1 MKTIQIS
8 DLTLRLNAAR
18 ENDVS
23 GFREK
28 VESIKE
34 LDRLCVDVIETT
46 CRAAQKSDALL
57 LRTTAPLLKHS
68 ILSVACDELTEESID
83 AAWNAVKTA
92 ARPRLLLSVPTS
104 SVQMEYL
111 CSCKPKVLLQK
122 IPTLVAHA
130 VSLCSDV
137 EFAAVDATRSEPE
150 FLRQAVQAAIDAGA
164 TTVTVCD
171 TAGILLP
178 EEFSAFLIELYKA
191 IPALQ
196 NVCLGAECS
205 NTMHMGAA
213 CMIAA
218 ANAGASLLKTAVV
231 SSELPSA
238 AAFSDILKLRGDSL
252 GLHCA
257 LNLPVLE
264 QVCARVRDMLTAK
277 QSARS
282 PFTAGVQ
289 ALDEAILLHAGD
301 DRATVAACVAKLGYE
316 LSEEDLAR
324 VYESFRRISEK
335 KDIGSRELDAIVASS
350 AMQVA
355 PTYRLKTYVT
365 NSSNVMS
372 ATAQIEL
379 EKNGT
384 VLQGISLGDGPI
396 DAAFLAI
403 ESIVGHH
410 FDLDDFQ
417 IQAVTEGREA
427 MGEALVKLRSNGKL
441 YAGRGISTDIIG
453 ASIRAY
459 ISALNK
465 ICYEEAQE

>member
-1 MKTIQIS
+1 MKTIRIS
-8 DLTLRLNAAR
+8 DQTLRLN
-18 ENDVS
+18 ETQKSPVS
-23 GFREK
+23 SFREK
-28 VESIKE
+28 VEIIKE
-34 LDRLCVDVIETT
+34 MDRLCVDVIETT
-46 CRAAQKSDALL
+46 CRKDQKADALL
-57 LRTTAPLLKHS
+57 LHTAAPLLRHS
-68 ILSVACDELTEESID
+68 ALSCACELSTEGID
-83 AAWNAVKTA
+83 AAWDAIKA
-92 ARPRLLLSVPTS
+92 AAKPRLLLSVPTS

-111 CSCKPKVLLQK
+111 CGCKPKLLLEK
-122 IPTLVAHA
+122 IPVLVAHA
-130 VSLCSDV
+130 AALCPEV

-150 FLRQAVQAAIDAGA
+150 FLRQAIQAAIDAGA

-171 TAGILLP
+171 TAGVLLP
-178 EEFSAFLIELYKA
+178 EEFSDFLRKLQEA
-191 IPALQ
+191 VPALQ
-196 NVCLGAECS
+196 KVCLGVECS
-205 NTMHMGAA
+205 DKMHMGAA
-213 CMIAA
+213 CMVAA
-218 ANAGASLLKTAVV
+218 VQAGAVLLKTAIGSGELLPV
-231 SSELPSA
+231 S
-238 AAFSDILKLRGDSL
+238 AFSDILKLRGDSL
-252 GLHCA
+252 ELTCA
-257 LNLPVLE
+257 LNFPVLE
-264 QVCARVRDMLTAK
+264 QACGRIRDMLSAK

-301 DRATVAACVAKLGYE
+301 DRATVAACVSKLGYE

-355 PTYRLKTYVT
+355 PTYRLKTFVA

-379 EKNGT
+379 EKNGKL
-384 VLQGISLGDGPI
+384 LQGISLGDGPI

-403 ESIVGHH
+403 EGIVGHH

-453 ASIRAY
+453 ASIHAY

>member
-8 DLTLRLNAAR
+8 DLTLRLN
-18 ENDVS
+18 ETQKSPVS
-23 GFREK
+23 SFREK
-28 VESIKE
+28 VEILKE
-34 LDRLCVDVIETT
+34 MDRLCVDVIETT
-46 CRAAQKSDALL
+46 CRKEQKADALL
-57 LRTTAPLLKHS
+57 LHTAAPLLRHS
-68 ILSVACDELTEESID
+68 ALSCACELSTEGID
-83 AAWNAVKTA
+83 AAWDAIKA
-92 ARPRLLLSVPTS
+92 AAKPRLLLSVPAS

-111 CSCKPKVLLQK
+111 CGCKPKVLLEK
-122 IPTLVAHA
+122 IPALVAYA
-130 VSLCSDV
+130 AALCPEV

-150 FLRQAVQAAIDAGA
+150 FLRQAIQAAIDAGA
-164 TTVTVCD
+164 TTVTLCD
-171 TAGILLP
+171 TAGVLLP
-178 EEFSAFLIELYKA
+178 EEFSDFLRKLQETV
-191 IPALQ
+191 PALQ
-196 NVCLGAECS
+196 KVCLGAECS
-205 NTMHMGAA
+205 DKMHMGAA
-213 CMIAA
+213 CMVAA
-218 ANAGASLLKTAVV
+218 VQAGATLLKTAIGSGELLPV
-231 SSELPSA
+231 S
-238 AAFSDILKLRGDSL
+238 AFSDILKLRGDSL
-252 GLHCA
+252 ELSCA
-257 LNLPVLE
+257 LNQPVLE
-264 QVCARVRDMLTAK
+264 QACGRIRDMLSAK

-301 DRATVAACVAKLGYE
+301 ERATVAACVSKLGYE

-324 VYESFRRISEK
+324 VYESFRRLSEK

-355 PTYRLKTYVT
+355 PTYRLKTFVA

-379 EKNGT
+379 EKNGKL
-384 VLQGISLGDGPI
+384 LQGISLGDGPI

-403 ESIVGHH
+403 EGIVGHH

-453 ASIRAY
+453 ASIHAY

>member
-8 DLTLRLNAAR
+8 DLTLRLN
-18 ENDVS
+18 ETQKSPVS
-23 GFREK
+23 SFREK
-28 VESIKE
+28 VEILKE
-34 LDRLCVDVIETT
+34 MDRLCVDVIETT
-46 CRAAQKSDALL
+46 CRKEQKADALL
-57 LRTTAPLLKHS
+57 LHTAAPLLRHS
-68 ILSVACDELTEESID
+68 ALSCACELSTEGID
-83 AAWNAVKTA
+83 AAWDAIKA
-92 ARPRLLLSVPTS
+92 AAKPRLLLSVPTS

-111 CSCKPKVLLQK
+111 CGCKPKVLLEK
-122 IPTLVAHA
+122 IPALVAHA
-130 VSLCSDV
+130 AALCPEV

-150 FLRQAVQAAIDAGA
+150 FLRQAIQTAIDAGA

-171 TAGILLP
+171 TAGVLLP
-178 EEFSAFLIELYKA
+178 DEFGNFLKKLQEA
-191 IPALQ
+191 VPALQ
-196 NVCLGAECS
+196 KVCLGAACS
-205 NTMHMGAA
+205 DKMHMGAA
-213 CMIAA
+213 CMVAA
-218 ANAGASLLKTAVV
+218 VKAGATLLKTAIG
-231 SSELPSA
+231 SSELLPVS
-238 AAFSDILKLRGDSL
+238 AFSDILKLRGDSL
-252 GLHCA
+252 ELNCA
-257 LNLPVLE
+257 LNQPVLE
-264 QVCARVRDMLTAK
+264 QACGRIRDMLSAK

-301 DRATVAACVAKLGYE
+301 DRATVAACVSKLGYE

-324 VYESFRRISEK
+324 VYESFRRLSEK

-355 PTYRLKTYVT
+355 PTYRLKTFVA

-379 EKNGT
+379 EKNGKL
-384 VLQGISLGDGPI
+384 LQGISLGDGPI

-403 ESIVGHH
+403 EGIVGHH

-453 ASIRAY
+453 ASIHAY

>member
-8 DLTLRLNAAR
+8 DLTLRLN
-18 ENDVS
+18 ETQKSPVS
-23 GFREK
+23 SFREK
-28 VESIKE
+28 VEIIKE
-34 LDRLCVDVIETT
+34 MDRLCVDVIETT
-46 CRAAQKSDALL
+46 CRKEQKADALL
-57 LRTTAPLLKHS
+57 LHTAAPLLRHS
-68 ILSVACDELTEESID
+68 ALSCACELSTEGID
-83 AAWNAVKTA
+83 AAWDAIKA
-92 ARPRLLLSVPTS
+92 AAKPRLLLSVPTS

-111 CSCKPKVLLQK
+111 CGCKPKVLLEK
-122 IPTLVAHA
+122 IPALIAHA
-130 VSLCSDV
+130 AALCPEV

-150 FLRQAVQAAIDAGA
+150 FLRQAIQAAIDAGA
-164 TTVTVCD
+164 TTVTLCD
-171 TAGILLP
+171 TAGVLLP
-178 EEFSAFLIELYKA
+178 EEFSDFLRKLQEA
-191 IPALQ
+191 VPALQ
-196 NVCLGAECS
+196 KVCLGAECS
-205 NTMHMGAA
+205 DKMHMGAA
-213 CMIAA
+213 CMVAA
-218 ANAGASLLKTAVV
+218 VQAGATLLKTAIGSGELLPV
-231 SSELPSA
+231 S
-238 AAFSDILKLRGDSL
+238 AFSDILKLRGDSL
-252 GLHCA
+252 ELSCA
-257 LNLPVLE
+257 LNQPVLE
-264 QVCARVRDMLTAK
+264 QACGRIRDMLSAK

-301 DRATVAACVAKLGYE
+301 DRATVAACVSKLGYE

-324 VYESFRRISEK
+324 VYESFCRISEK

-355 PTYRLKTYVT
+355 PTYRLKTFVA

-379 EKNGT
+379 EKNGKL
-384 VLQGISLGDGPI
+384 LQGISLGDGPI

-403 ESIVGHH
+403 EGIVGHH

-453 ASIRAY
+453 ASIHAY

>member
-8 DLTLRLNAAR
+8 DLTLRLN
-18 ENDVS
+18 ETQKSPVS
-23 GFREK
+23 SFREK
-28 VESIKE
+28 VEILKE
-34 LDRLCVDVIETT
+34 MDRLCVDVIETT
-46 CRAAQKSDALL
+46 CRKEQKADALL
-57 LRTTAPLLKHS
+57 LHTAAPLLRHS
-68 ILSVACDELTEESID
+68 ALSCACELSTEGID
-83 AAWNAVKTA
+83 AAWDAIKA
-92 ARPRLLLSVPTS
+92 AAKPRLLLSVPTS

-111 CSCKPKVLLQK
+111 CGCKPKVLLEK
-122 IPTLVAHA
+122 IPALVAHA
-130 VSLCSDV
+130 AALCPEV

-150 FLRQAVQAAIDAGA
+150 FLRQAIEAAIDAGA
-164 TTVTVCD
+164 TAVTVCD
-171 TAGILLP
+171 TAGVLLP
-178 EEFSAFLIELYKA
+178 DEFGDFLKNLQEA
-191 IPALQ
+191 VPALQ
-196 NVCLGAECS
+196 KVCLGAECS
-205 NTMHMGAA
+205 DKMHMGAA
-213 CMIAA
+213 CMVAA
-218 ANAGASLLKTAVV
+218 VQAGATLLKTAIGSGELLPV
-231 SSELPSA
+231 S
-238 AAFSDILKLRGDSL
+238 AFSDILKLRGDSL
-252 GLHCA
+252 ELSCA
-257 LNLPVLE
+257 LNFPVLE
-264 QVCARVRDMLTAK
+264 QACGRIRDMLSAK
-277 QSARS
+277 QSTRS

-301 DRATVAACVAKLGYE
+301 DRATVAACVSKLGYE

-355 PTYRLKTYVT
+355 PTYRLKTFVA

-379 EKNGT
+379 EKNGKL
-384 VLQGISLGDGPI
+384 LQGISLGDGPI

-403 ESIVGHH
+403 EGIVGHH

-453 ASIRAY
+453 ASIHAY

>member
-8 DLTLRLNAAR
+8 DLTLRLNEAQKSP
-18 ENDVS
+18 VS
-23 GFREK
+23 SFREK
-28 VESIKE
+28 VEIIKE
-34 LDRLCVDVIETT
+34 MDRLCVDVIETT
-46 CRAAQKSDALL
+46 CRKEQKADALL
-57 LRTTAPLLKHS
+57 LHTAAPLLRHS
-68 ILSVACDELTEESID
+68 ALSCACELTIEGID
-83 AAWNAVKTA
+83 TAWDAIKAAAK
-92 ARPRLLLSVPTS
+92 PRLLLSVPTS

-111 CSCKPKVLLQK
+111 CGCKPKVLLEK
-122 IPTLVAHA
+122 IPPLVAHA
-130 VSLCSDV
+130 AALCPEV

-150 FLRQAVQAAIDAGA
+150 FLRQAIQTAIDAGA
-164 TTVTVCD
+164 TTVTICD
-171 TAGILLP
+171 TAGVLLP
-178 EEFSAFLIELYKA
+178 EEFGDFLHELYEA
-191 IPALQ
+191 VPALQ
-196 NVCLGAECS
+196 KVCLGAECS
-205 NTMHMGAA
+205 DKMHMGAA
-213 CMIAA
+213 CMVAA
-218 ANAGASLLKTAVV
+218 VQAGVTLLKTAIGSAELLPV
-231 SSELPSA
+231 S
-238 AAFSDILKLRGDSL
+238 AFTDILKLRGDSL
-252 GLHCA
+252 ALSCA

-264 QVCARVRDMLTAK
+264 QACGRIRDMLSAK

-289 ALDEAILLHAGD
+289 TLGEAILLHAGD
-301 DRATVAACVAKLGYE
+301 DRATVAACVSKLGYE

-324 VYESFRRISEK
+324 VYESFRRLSEK

-355 PTYRLKTYVT
+355 PTYRLKTFVA

-379 EKNGT
+379 EKNGKL
-384 VLQGISLGDGPI
+384 LQGISLGDGPI

-403 ESIVGHH
+403 EGIVGHH

-453 ASIRAY
+453 ASIHAY

>member
-8 DLTLRLNAAR
+8 DLTLRLN
-18 ENDVS
+18 ETQKSPVS
-23 GFREK
+23 SFREK
-28 VESIKE
+28 VEILKE
-34 LDRLCVDVIETT
+34 MDRLCVDVIETT
-46 CRAAQKSDALL
+46 CRKEQKADALL
-57 LRTTAPLLKHS
+57 LHTAAPLLRHS
-68 ILSVACDELTEESID
+68 ALSCACELSTEGID
-83 AAWNAVKTA
+83 AAWDAIKA
-92 ARPRLLLSVPTS
+92 AAKPRLLLSVPTS

-111 CSCKPKVLLQK
+111 CGCKPKVLLEK
-122 IPTLVAHA
+122 IPALVAHA
-130 VSLCSDV
+130 AALSPEV

-150 FLRQAVQAAIDAGA
+150 FLRQAIEAAIDAGA
-164 TTVTVCD
+164 TAVTVCD
-171 TAGILLP
+171 TAGVLLP
-178 EEFSAFLIELYKA
+178 DEFGDFLKNLQEA
-191 IPALQ
+191 VPALQ
-196 NVCLGAECS
+196 KVCLGAECS
-205 NTMHMGAA
+205 DKMHMGAA
-213 CMIAA
+213 CMVAA
-218 ANAGASLLKTAVV
+218 VQAGATLLKTAIE
-231 SSELPSA
+231 SSELLPVS
-238 AAFSDILKLRGDSL
+238 AFSDILKLRGDSL
-252 GLHCA
+252 ELNCA
-257 LNLPVLE
+257 LNQPVLE
-264 QVCARVRDMLTAK
+264 QACGRIRDMLSAK

-324 VYESFRRISEK
+324 VYESFRRLSEK

-355 PTYRLKTYVT
+355 PTYRLKTFVA

-379 EKNGT
+379 EKNGKL
-384 VLQGISLGDGPI
+384 LQGISLGDGPI

-403 ESIVGHH
+403 EGIVGHH

-453 ASIRAY
+453 ASIHAY

>member
-8 DLTLRLNAAR
+8 DLTLRLN
-18 ENDVS
+18 ETQKSPVS
-23 GFREK
+23 SFREK
-28 VESIKE
+28 VEIMKE
-34 LDRLCVDVIETT
+34 MDRLCVDVIETT
-46 CRAAQKSDALL
+46 CRREQKADALL
-57 LRTTAPLLKHS
+57 LHTAAPLLRHS
-68 ILSVACDELTEESID
+68 ALSCACELSTEGID
-83 AAWNAVKTA
+83 AAWDAIKA
-92 ARPRLLLSVPTS
+92 AAKPRLLLSVPTS

-111 CSCKPKVLLQK
+111 CGCKPKVLLEK
-122 IPTLVAHA
+122 IPALVAHA
-130 VSLCSDV
+130 AALCPEV

-150 FLRQAVQAAIDAGA
+150 FLRQAIQAAIDAGA

-171 TAGILLP
+171 TAGVLLP
-178 EEFSAFLIELYKA
+178 DEFGNFLKKLQEA
-191 IPALQ
+191 VPALQ
-196 NVCLGAECS
+196 KVCLGAECS
-205 NTMHMGAA
+205 DKMHMGAA
-213 CMIAA
+213 CMVAA
-218 ANAGASLLKTAVV
+218 VQAGVTLLKTAIGSAELLPV
-231 SSELPSA
+231 S
-238 AAFSDILKLRGDSL
+238 AFTDILKLRGDSL
-252 GLHCA
+252 ALSCA

-264 QVCARVRDMLTAK
+264 QACGRIRDMLSAK

-289 ALDEAILLHAGD
+289 TLDEAILLHAGD
-301 DRATVAACVAKLGYE
+301 DRATVAACVSKLGYE

-324 VYESFRRISEK
+324 VYESFRRLSEK

-355 PTYRLKTYVT
+355 PTYRLKTFVA

-379 EKNGT
+379 EKNGKL
-384 VLQGISLGDGPI
+384 LQGISLGDGPI

-403 ESIVGHH
+403 EGIVGHH

-453 ASIRAY
+453 ASIHAY

>member
-8 DLTLRLNAAR
+8 DLTLRLN
-18 ENDVS
+18 ETQKSPVS
-23 GFREK
+23 SFREK
-28 VESIKE
+28 VEILKE
-34 LDRLCVDVIETT
+34 MDRLCVDVIETT
-46 CRAAQKSDALL
+46 CRKEQKADALL
-57 LRTTAPLLKHS
+57 LHTAAPLLRHS
-68 ILSVACDELTEESID
+68 ALSCACELSTEAID
-83 AAWNAVKTA
+83 AAWDAIKA
-92 ARPRLLLSVPTS
+92 AAKPRLLLSVPTS

-111 CSCKPKVLLQK
+111 CGCKPKVLLEK
-122 IPTLVAHA
+122 IPALVAHA
-130 VSLCSDV
+130 AALCPEV

-150 FLRQAVQAAIDAGA
+150 FLRQAIQTAIDAGA

-171 TAGILLP
+171 TAGVLLP
-178 EEFSAFLIELYKA
+178 DEFGDFLRK
-191 IPALQ
+191 LQ
-196 NVCLGAECS
+196 ESVPPLQKVCLGAACS
-205 NTMHMGAA
+205 DKMHMGAA
-213 CMIAA
+213 CMVAA
-218 ANAGASLLKTAVV
+218 VQAGATLLKTAIG
-231 SSELPSA
+231 SSELLPVS
-238 AAFSDILKLRGDSL
+238 AFSDILKLRGDSL
-252 GLHCA
+252 ELICA
-257 LNLPVLE
+257 LNFPVLE
-264 QVCARVRDMLTAK
+264 QACGRIRDMLSAK

-355 PTYRLKTYVT
+355 PTYRLKTFVS

-379 EKNGT
+379 EKNGKL
-384 VLQGISLGDGPI
+384 LQGISLGDGPI

-403 ESIVGHH
+403 EGIVGHH

-453 ASIRAY
+453 ASIHAY

>member
-8 DLTLRLNAAR
+8 DLTLRLN
-18 ENDVS
+18 ETQKSPVS
-23 GFREK
+23 SFREK
-28 VESIKE
+28 VEIMKE
-34 LDRLCVDVIETT
+34 MDRLCVDVIETT
-46 CRAAQKSDALL
+46 CRKEQKADALL
-57 LRTTAPLLKHS
+57 LHTAAPLLRHS
-68 ILSVACDELTEESID
+68 ALSCACELSTEGID
-83 AAWNAVKTA
+83 AAWDAIKA
-92 ARPRLLLSVPTS
+92 AAKPRLLLSVPTS

-111 CSCKPKVLLQK
+111 CGCKPKVLLEK
-122 IPTLVAHA
+122 IPALVAHA
-130 VSLCSDV
+130 AALCPEV

-150 FLRQAVQAAIDAGA
+150 FLRQAIQAAIDAGA

-171 TAGILLP
+171 TAGVLLP
-178 EEFSAFLIELYKA
+178 EEFSDFLCKLQEA
-191 IPALQ
+191 VPALQ
-196 NVCLGAECS
+196 KVCLGAECS
-205 NTMHMGAA
+205 DKMHMGAA
-213 CMIAA
+213 CMVAA
-218 ANAGASLLKTAVV
+218 VQTGATLLKTAIGSAELLPV
-231 SSELPSA
+231 S
-238 AAFSDILKLRGDSL
+238 AFSDILKLRGDSL
-252 GLHCA
+252 ELNCA
-257 LNLPVLE
+257 LNQPVLE
-264 QVCARVRDMLTAK
+264 QACGRIRDMLSAK

-301 DRATVAACVAKLGYE
+301 DRATVAACVSKLGYE

-355 PTYRLKTYVT
+355 PTYRLKTFVA

-379 EKNGT
+379 EKNGKL
-384 VLQGISLGDGPI
+384 LQGISLGDGPI

-403 ESIVGHH
+403 EGIVGHH

-453 ASIRAY
+453 ASIHAY

>member
-8 DLTLRLNAAR
+8 DLTLRLNEAQKSP
-18 ENDVS
+18 VS
-23 GFREK
+23 SFREK
-28 VESIKE
+28 VEIIKE
-34 LDRLCVDVIETT
+34 MDRLCVDVIETT
-46 CRAAQKSDALL
+46 CRKEQKADALL
-57 LRTTAPLLKHS
+57 LHTAAPLLRHS
-68 ILSVACDELTEESID
+68 ALSCACELSTEGID
-83 AAWNAVKTA
+83 AAWDAVKA
-92 ARPRLLLSVPTS
+92 AAKPRLLLSVPTS

-111 CSCKPKVLLQK
+111 FGCKPKVLLEN
-122 IPTLVAHA
+122 IPALVAHA
-130 VSLCSDV
+130 AALCPEV

-150 FLRQAVQAAIDAGA
+150 FLRQAIQAAIDAGA
-164 TTVTVCD
+164 TTVTICD
-171 TAGILLP
+171 TAGVLLP
-178 EEFSAFLIELYKA
+178 EEFGNFLHKLYEA
-191 IPALQ
+191 VPALQ
-196 NVCLGAECS
+196 KVCLGAECS
-205 NTMHMGAA
+205 DKMHMGAA
-213 CMIAA
+213 CMVAA
-218 ANAGASLLKTAVV
+218 VQAGVTLLKTAIGSAELLPV
-231 SSELPSA
+231 S
-238 AAFSDILKLRGDSL
+238 AFTDILKLRGDSL
-252 GLHCA
+252 ALSCA

-264 QVCARVRDMLTAK
+264 QACGRIRDMLSAK

-289 ALDEAILLHAGD
+289 TLDEAILLHAGD
-301 DRATVAACVAKLGYE
+301 DRATVAACVSKLGYE

-324 VYESFRRISEK
+324 VYESFRRLSEK

-355 PTYRLKTYVT
+355 PTYRLKTFVA

-379 EKNGT
+379 EKNGKL
-384 VLQGISLGDGPI
+384 LQGISLGDGPI

-403 ESIVGHH
+403 EGIVGHH

-453 ASIRAY
+453 ASIHAY

>member
-8 DLTLRLNAAR
+8 DLTLRLN
-18 ENDVS
+18 ETQKSPVS
-23 GFREK
+23 SFREK
-28 VESIKE
+28 VEILKE
-34 LDRLCVDVIETT
+34 MDRLCVDVIETT
-46 CRAAQKSDALL
+46 CRKEQKADALL
-57 LRTTAPLLKHS
+57 LHTAAPLLRHS
-68 ILSVACDELTEESID
+68 ALSCACELSTEGID
-83 AAWNAVKTA
+83 AAWDAIKA
-92 ARPRLLLSVPTS
+92 AAKPRLLLSVPTS

-111 CSCKPKVLLQK
+111 CGCKPKVLLEK
-122 IPTLVAHA
+122 IPALVAHA
-130 VSLCSDV
+130 AALCPEV

-150 FLRQAVQAAIDAGA
+150 FLRQAIEAAIDAGA
-164 TTVTVCD
+164 TAVTVCD
-171 TAGILLP
+171 TAGVLLP
-178 EEFSAFLIELYKA
+178 DEFGDFLKNLQEA
-191 IPALQ
+191 VPALQ
-196 NVCLGAECS
+196 KVCLGAECS
-205 NTMHMGAA
+205 DKMHMGAA
-213 CMIAA
+213 CMVAA
-218 ANAGASLLKTAVV
+218 VQAGATLLKTAIE
-231 SSELPSA
+231 SSELLPVS
-238 AAFSDILKLRGDSL
+238 AFSDILKLRGDSL
-252 GLHCA
+252 ELNCA
-257 LNLPVLE
+257 LNQPVLE
-264 QVCARVRDMLTAK
+264 QACGRIRDMLSAK

-324 VYESFRRISEK
+324 VYESFRRLSEK

-355 PTYRLKTYVT
+355 PTYRLKTFVA

-379 EKNGT
+379 EKNGKL
-384 VLQGISLGDGPI
+384 LQGISLGDGPI

-403 ESIVGHH
+403 EGIVGHH

-453 ASIRAY
+453 ASIHAY

>member
-8 DLTLRLNAAR
+8 DLTLRLN
-18 ENDVS
+18 ETQKSPVS
-23 GFREK
+23 SFREK
-28 VESIKE
+28 VEIMKE
-34 LDRLCVDVIETT
+34 MDRLCVDVIETT
-46 CRAAQKSDALL
+46 CRKEQKADALL
-57 LRTTAPLLKHS
+57 LHTAAPLLRHS
-68 ILSVACDELTEESID
+68 ALSCACELSTEGID
-83 AAWNAVKTA
+83 AAWDAIKA
-92 ARPRLLLSVPTS
+92 AAKPRLLLSVPTS

-111 CSCKPKVLLQK
+111 CCCKPKVLLEK
-122 IPTLVAHA
+122 IPALVAHA
-130 VSLCSDV
+130 AALCPEV

-150 FLRQAVQAAIDAGA
+150 FLRQAIQAAIDAGA

-171 TAGILLP
+171 TAGVLLP
-178 EEFSAFLIELYKA
+178 EEFSDFLCKLQEA
-191 IPALQ
+191 VPALQ
-196 NVCLGAECS
+196 KVCLGAECS
-205 NTMHMGAA
+205 DKMHMGAA
-213 CMIAA
+213 CMVAA
-218 ANAGASLLKTAVV
+218 VQAGATLLKTAIGSGELLPV
-231 SSELPSA
+231 S
-238 AAFSDILKLRGDSL
+238 AFSDILKLRGDSL
-252 GLHCA
+252 ELNCA
-257 LNLPVLE
+257 LNQPVLE
-264 QVCARVRDMLTAK
+264 QACGRIRDMLSAK

-324 VYESFRRISEK
+324 VYESFRRLSEK

-355 PTYRLKTYVT
+355 PTYRLKTFVA

-379 EKNGT
+379 EKNGKL
-384 VLQGISLGDGPI
+384 LQGISLGDGPI

-403 ESIVGHH
+403 EGIVGHH

-453 ASIRAY
+453 ASIHAY

>member
-1 MKTIQIS
+1 MTTIRIS
-8 DLTLRLNAAR
+8 DQTLRSN
-18 ENDVS
+18 ETQKSPVS
-23 GFREK
+23 SFREK
-28 VESIKE
+28 VEIIKE
-34 LDRLCVDVIETT
+34 MDRLCVDVIETT
-46 CRAAQKSDALL
+46 CRTEQKADALL
-57 LRTTAPLLKHS
+57 LHTAAPLLRHS
-68 ILSVACDELTEESID
+68 TLSCACELTLEGID
-83 AAWNAVKTA
+83 AAWEAIKA
-92 ARPRLLLSVPTS
+92 AAKPRLLLSVPTS

-111 CSCKPKVLLQK
+111 CGCKPKVLLEK
-122 IPTLVAHA
+122 IPALVAHA
-130 VSLCSDV
+130 AALCSEV

-171 TAGILLP
+171 TAGVLLP
-178 EEFSAFLIELYKA
+178 EEFGDFLRKLQEA
-191 IPALQ
+191 VPALQ
-196 NVCLGAECS
+196 KVCLGAECS
-205 NTMHMGAA
+205 DKMHMGAA

-218 ANAGASLLKTAVV
+218 VQAGVTLVKTAIGSAELLPV
-231 SSELPSA
+231 S
-238 AAFSDILKLRGDSL
+238 AFSDILKLRGDSL
-252 GLHCA
+252 ALHCA

-264 QVCARVRDMLTAK
+264 QVCGRIRDMLSAK
-277 QSARS
+277 QSVRS

-301 DRATVAACVAKLGYE
+301 DRATVAACVSKLGYE

-355 PTYRLKTYVT
+355 PTYRLKTFVT

-379 EKNGT
+379 EKNGKL
-384 VLQGISLGDGPI
+384 LQGISLGDGPI

-403 ESIVGHH
+403 EGIVGHH

-453 ASIRAY
+453 ASIHAY

>member
-8 DLTLRLNAAR
+8 DLTLRLN
-18 ENDVS
+18 ETQKSPVS
-23 GFREK
+23 SFREK
-28 VESIKE
+28 VEIMKE
-34 LDRLCVDVIETT
+34 MDRLCVDVIETT
-46 CRAAQKSDALL
+46 CRAEQKADALL
-57 LRTTAPLLKHS
+57 LHTAAPLLRHS
-68 ILSVACDELTEESID
+68 ALSCACELSTEGID
-83 AAWNAVKTA
+83 TAWDAIKAAAK
-92 ARPRLLLSVPTS
+92 PHLLLSVPTS

-111 CSCKPKVLLQK
+111 CGCKPKVLLEK
-122 IPTLVAHA
+122 IPALIAHA
-130 VSLCSDV
+130 AALCPEV

-150 FLRQAVQAAIDAGA
+150 FLRQAIQAAIDAGA

-171 TAGILLP
+171 TAGVLLP
-178 EEFSAFLIELYKA
+178 EEFSDFLRKLYEA
-191 IPALQ
+191 VPALQ
-196 NVCLGAECS
+196 KVCLGAECS
-205 NTMHMGAA
+205 DKMHMGAA
-213 CMIAA
+213 CMVAA
-218 ANAGASLLKTAVV
+218 VQAGATLLKTAIGTAELLPV
-231 SSELPSA
+231 S
-238 AAFSDILKLRGDSL
+238 AFTDILKLRGDSL
-252 GLHCA
+252 ALSCA

-264 QVCARVRDMLTAK
+264 QACGRIRDMLSAK

-289 ALDEAILLHAGD
+289 TLDEAILLHAGD
-301 DRATVAACVAKLGYE
+301 DRATVAACVSKLGYE

-324 VYESFRRISEK
+324 VYESFRRLSEK

-355 PTYRLKTYVT
+355 PTYRLKTFVA

-379 EKNGT
+379 EKNGKL
-384 VLQGISLGDGPI
+384 LQGISLGDGPI

-403 ESIVGHH
+403 EGIVGHH

-453 ASIRAY
+453 ASIHAY

>member
-8 DLTLRLNAAR
+8 DLTLRLN
-18 ENDVS
+18 ETQKSPVS
-23 GFREK
+23 SFREK
-28 VESIKE
+28 VEILKE
-34 LDRLCVDVIETT
+34 MDRLCVDVIETT
-46 CRAAQKSDALL
+46 CRKEQKADALL
-57 LRTTAPLLKHS
+57 LHTAAPLLRHS
-68 ILSVACDELTEESID
+68 ALSCACELSTEAID
-83 AAWNAVKTA
+83 AAWDAIKA
-92 ARPRLLLSVPTS
+92 AAEPRLLLSVPTS

-111 CSCKPKVLLQK
+111 CGCKPKVLLEK
-122 IPTLVAHA
+122 IPALVAHA
-130 VSLCSDV
+130 AALCPEV

-150 FLRQAVQAAIDAGA
+150 FLRQASRAAIDAGA
-164 TTVTVCD
+164 TTVTICD
-171 TAGILLP
+171 TAGVLLP
-178 EEFSAFLIELYKA
+178 DEFGDFLKNLQEA
-191 IPALQ
+191 VPALQ
-196 NVCLGAECS
+196 KVCLGAACS
-205 NTMHMGAA
+205 DKMHMGAA
-213 CMIAA
+213 CMVAA
-218 ANAGASLLKTAVV
+218 VQAGAALLKTAIGSGELLPV
-231 SSELPSA
+231 S
-238 AAFSDILKLRGDSL
+238 AFSDILKLRGDSL
-252 GLHCA
+252 ELNCA

-264 QVCARVRDMLTAK
+264 QACGRIRDMLSAK

-289 ALDEAILLHAGD
+289 TLDEAILLHAGD
-301 DRATVAACVAKLGYE
+301 DRATVAACVSKLGYE

-355 PTYRLKTYVT
+355 PTYRLKTFVS

-379 EKNGT
+379 EKNGKL
-384 VLQGISLGDGPI
+384 LQGISLGDGPI

-403 ESIVGHH
+403 EGIVGHH

-453 ASIRAY
+453 ASIHAY

>member
-8 DLTLRLNAAR
+8 DLTLRLN
-18 ENDVS
+18 ETQKSPVS
-23 GFREK
+23 SFREK
-28 VESIKE
+28 VEILKE
-34 LDRLCVDVIETT
+34 MDRLCVDVIETT
-46 CRAAQKSDALL
+46 CRKEQKADALL
-57 LRTTAPLLKHS
+57 LHTAAPLLRHS
-68 ILSVACDELTEESID
+68 ALSCACELSTEGID
-83 AAWNAVKTA
+83 AAWDAIKA
-92 ARPRLLLSVPTS
+92 AAKPRLLLSVPTS

-111 CSCKPKVLLQK
+111 CGCKPKVLLEK
-122 IPTLVAHA
+122 IPALVAHA
-130 VSLCSDV
+130 AALSPEV

-150 FLRQAVQAAIDAGA
+150 FLRQAIQTAIDAGA

-171 TAGILLP
+171 TAGVLLP
-178 EEFSAFLIELYKA
+178 DEFGDFLKNLQEA
-191 IPALQ
+191 VPALQ
-196 NVCLGAECS
+196 KVCLGAECS
-205 NTMHMGAA
+205 DKMHMGAA
-213 CMIAA
+213 CMVAA
-218 ANAGASLLKTAVV
+218 VQAGATLLKTAIE
-231 SSELPSA
+231 SSELLPVS
-238 AAFSDILKLRGDSL
+238 AFSDILKLRGDSL
-252 GLHCA
+252 ELNCA
-257 LNLPVLE
+257 LNQPVLE
-264 QVCARVRDMLTAK
+264 QACGRIRDMLSAK

-324 VYESFRRISEK
+324 VYESFRRLSEK

-355 PTYRLKTYVT
+355 PTYRLKTFVA

-379 EKNGT
+379 EKNGKL
-384 VLQGISLGDGPI
+384 LQGISLGDGPI

-403 ESIVGHH
+403 EGIVGHH

-453 ASIRAY
+453 ASIHAY

>member
-8 DLTLRLNAAR
+8 DLTLRLN
-18 ENDVS
+18 ETQKNPVS
-23 GFREK
+23 SFREK
-28 VESIKE
+28 VEIMKE
-34 LDRLCVDVIETT
+34 MDRLCVDVIETT
-46 CRAAQKSDALL
+46 CRKEQKADALL
-57 LRTTAPLLKHS
+57 LHTAAPLLRHS
-68 ILSVACDELTEESID
+68 ALSCACELSTEGID
-83 AAWNAVKTA
+83 AAWDAIKA
-92 ARPRLLLSVPTS
+92 AAKPRLLLSVPTS

-111 CSCKPKVLLQK
+111 CGCKPKVLLER
-122 IPTLVAHA
+122 IPALVAHA
-130 VSLCSDV
+130 AALCPEV

-150 FLRQAVQAAIDAGA
+150 FLRQAIQAAIDAGA
-164 TTVTVCD
+164 TTVTLCD
-171 TAGILLP
+171 TAGVLLP
-178 EEFSAFLIELYKA
+178 DEFGDFLRKLQETV
-191 IPALQ
+191 PALQ
-196 NVCLGAECS
+196 KVCLGAECS
-205 NTMHMGAA
+205 DKMHMGAA
-213 CMIAA
+213 CMVAA
-218 ANAGASLLKTAVV
+218 VQAGATLLKTAIGSGELLPV
-231 SSELPSA
+231 S
-238 AAFSDILKLRGDSL
+238 AFSDILKLRGDSL
-252 GLHCA
+252 ELSCA
-257 LNLPVLE
+257 LNQPVLE
-264 QVCARVRDMLTAK
+264 QACGRIRDMLSAK

-301 DRATVAACVAKLGYE
+301 DRATVAACVSKLGYE

-324 VYESFRRISEK
+324 VYESFRRLSEK

-355 PTYRLKTYVT
+355 PTYRLKTFVA

-379 EKNGT
+379 EKNGKL
-384 VLQGISLGDGPI
+384 LQGISLGDGPI

-403 ESIVGHH
+403 EGIVGHH

-453 ASIRAY
+453 ASIHAY

>member
-8 DLTLRLNAAR
+8 DLTLRLN
-18 ENDVS
+18 ETQKSPVS
-23 GFREK
+23 SFREK
-28 VESIKE
+28 VEIMKE
-34 LDRLCVDVIETT
+34 MDRLCVDVIETT
-46 CRAAQKSDALL
+46 CRKEQKADALL
-57 LRTTAPLLKHS
+57 LHTAAPLLRHS
-68 ILSVACDELTEESID
+68 ALSCACELSTEGID
-83 AAWNAVKTA
+83 AAWDAIKA
-92 ARPRLLLSVPTS
+92 AAKPRLLLSVPTS

-111 CSCKPKVLLQK
+111 CGCKPKVLLEK
-122 IPTLVAHA
+122 IPALIAHA
-130 VSLCSDV
+130 TALCPEV

-150 FLRQAVQAAIDAGA
+150 FLRQAIQAAIDAGA

-171 TAGILLP
+171 TAGVLLP
-178 EEFSAFLIELYKA
+178 EEFSDFLRKLQEA
-191 IPALQ
+191 VPALQ
-196 NVCLGAECS
+196 KVCLGAECS
-205 NTMHMGAA
+205 DKMHMGAA
-213 CMIAA
+213 CMVAA
-218 ANAGASLLKTAVV
+218 VQAGATLLKTAIGSGELLPV
-231 SSELPSA
+231 S
-238 AAFSDILKLRGDSL
+238 AFSDILKLRGDSL
-252 GLHCA
+252 ELNCA
-257 LNLPVLE
+257 LNQPVLE
-264 QVCARVRDMLTAK
+264 QACGRIRDMLSAK

-301 DRATVAACVAKLGYE
+301 DRATVAACVSKLGYE

-324 VYESFRRISEK
+324 VYESFRRLSEK

-355 PTYRLKTYVT
+355 PTYRLKTFVS

-379 EKNGT
+379 EKNGKL
-384 VLQGISLGDGPI
+384 LQGISLGDGPI

-403 ESIVGHH
+403 EGIVGHH

-427 MGEALVKLRSNGKL
+427 MGEALVKLRSNGRL

-453 ASIRAY
+453 ASIHAY

>member
-8 DLTLRLNAAR
+8 DLTLRLN
-18 ENDVS
+18 ETQKSPVS
-23 GFREK
+23 SFREK
-28 VESIKE
+28 VEILKE
-34 LDRLCVDVIETT
+34 MDRLCVDVIETT
-46 CRAAQKSDALL
+46 CRKEQKADALL
-57 LRTTAPLLKHS
+57 LHTAAPLLRHS
-68 ILSVACDELTEESID
+68 ALSCACELSTEGID
-83 AAWNAVKTA
+83 AAWDAIKA
-92 ARPRLLLSVPTS
+92 AAKPRLLLSVPTS

-111 CSCKPKVLLQK
+111 CGCKPKVLLEK
-122 IPTLVAHA
+122 IPALVAHA
-130 VSLCSDV
+130 AALCPEV

-150 FLRQAVQAAIDAGA
+150 FLRQAIQAAIDAGA

-171 TAGILLP
+171 TAGVLLP
-178 EEFSAFLIELYKA
+178 DEFGNFLKNLQEA
-191 IPALQ
+191 VPALQ
-196 NVCLGAECS
+196 KVCLGAACS
-205 NTMHMGAA
+205 DKMHMGAA
-213 CMIAA
+213 CMVAA
-218 ANAGASLLKTAVV
+218 VKAGATLLKTAIG
-231 SSELPSA
+231 SSELLPVS
-238 AAFSDILKLRGDSL
+238 AFSDILKLRGDSL
-252 GLHCA
+252 ELNCA

-264 QVCARVRDMLTAK
+264 QACGRIRDMLSAK

-355 PTYRLKTYVT
+355 PTYRLKTFVA

-379 EKNGT
+379 EKNGKL
-384 VLQGISLGDGPI
+384 LQGISLGDGPI

-403 ESIVGHH
+403 EGIVGHH

-453 ASIRAY
+453 ASIHAY

>member
-1 MKTIQIS
+1 MKNILIS
-8 DLTLRLNAAR
+8 DLTLRLNEAQQNA
-18 ENDVS
+18 VS
-23 GFREK
+23 SFREK
-28 VESIKE
+28 VEIIKE
-34 LDRLCVDVIETT
+34 MDRLCVDIIETA
-46 CRAAQKSDALL
+46 CRTQQRADALL
-57 LRTTAPLLKHS
+57 LHTAAPLLKNS
-68 ILSVACDELTEESID
+68 TLSCACELSVEGID
-83 AAWNAVKTA
+83 TAWNAIRSAVK
-92 ARPRLLLSVPTS
+92 PRLLLCFPTS

-111 CSCKPKVLLQK
+111 CGCKPKVLLEK
-122 IPTLVAHA
+122 IAALVSHA
-130 VSLCSDV
+130 VSLCPEV
-137 EFAAVDATRSEPE
+137 EFAAVDATRSEPA
-150 FLRQAVQAAIDAGA
+150 FLYQAIQTALDAGA
-164 TTVTVCD
+164 KTVTVCD
-171 TAGILLP
+171 TAGVLLP
-178 EEFSAFLIELYKA
+178 EEFCGFLAALYEA
-191 IPALQ
+191 VPALHQ
-196 NVCLGAECS
+196 VCLGAECS
-205 NTMHMGAA
+205 DKMHMGAA

-218 ANAGASLLKTAVV
+218 ARAGAALLKTAVV
-231 SSELPSA
+231 SSALPSA
-238 AAFSDILKLRGDSL
+238 AALADILKLRGDSL
-252 GLHCA
+252 GLRCG

-277 QSARS
+277 QSDRS

-289 ALDEAILLHAGD
+289 VPEEKFLLHAGD
-301 DRATVAACVAKLGYE
+301 DRKTVAAFVARLGYA
-316 LSEEDLAR
+316 LSEEDLAQ
-324 VYESFRRISEK
+324 VYESFRRVSEK

-384 VLQGISLGDGPI
+384 LLQGISLGDGPI

-403 ESIVGHH
+403 EGIVGHH

-427 MGEALVKLRSNGKL
+427 MGEALVKLRSGGKL

-453 ASIRAY
+453 ASIHAY
-459 ISALNK
+459 INALNK

>member
-8 DLTLRLNAAR
+8 DLTLRLNEAQKSP
-18 ENDVS
+18 VS
-23 GFREK
+23 SFREK
-28 VESIKE
+28 VEIIKE
-34 LDRLCVDVIETT
+34 MDRLCVDVIETT
-46 CRAAQKSDALL
+46 CRKEQKADALL
-57 LRTTAPLLKHS
+57 LHTAAPLLRHS
-68 ILSVACDELTEESID
+68 ALSCACELTIEGID
-83 AAWNAVKTA
+83 TAWDAIKAAAK
-92 ARPRLLLSVPTS
+92 PRLLLSVPTS

-111 CSCKPKVLLQK
+111 CGCKPKVLLEK
-122 IPTLVAHA
+122 IPPLVAHA
-130 VSLCSDV
+130 AALCPEV

-150 FLRQAVQAAIDAGA
+150 FLRQAIQTAIDAGA
-164 TTVTVCD
+164 TTVTICD
-171 TAGILLP
+171 TAGVLLP
-178 EEFSAFLIELYKA
+178 EEFGDFLHELYEA
-191 IPALQ
+191 VPALQ
-196 NVCLGAECS
+196 KVCLGAECS
-205 NTMHMGAA
+205 DKMHMGAA
-213 CMIAA
+213 CMVAA
-218 ANAGASLLKTAVV
+218 VQAGVTLLKTAIGSAELLPV
-231 SSELPSA
+231 S
-238 AAFSDILKLRGDSL
+238 AFTDILKLRGDSL
-252 GLHCA
+252 ALSCA

-264 QVCARVRDMLTAK
+264 QACGRIRDMLSAK

-289 ALDEAILLHAGD
+289 TLDEAILLHAGD
-301 DRATVAACVAKLGYE
+301 DRATVAACVSKLGYE
-316 LSEEDLAR
+316 LSEKDLAR
-324 VYESFRRISEK
+324 VYESFRRLSEK

-355 PTYRLKTYVT
+355 PTYRLKTFVA

-379 EKNGT
+379 EKNGKL
-384 VLQGISLGDGPI
+384 LQGISLGDGPI

-403 ESIVGHH
+403 EGIVGHH

>member
-1 MKTIQIS
+1 MKTIRIS
-8 DLTLRLNAAR
+8 DQTLRLN
-18 ENDVS
+18 ETQKNPVS
-23 GFREK
+23 SFREK
-28 VESIKE
+28 VEIIKE
-34 LDRLCVDVIETT
+34 MDRLCVDVIETT
-46 CRAAQKSDALL
+46 CRKDQKADALL
-57 LRTTAPLLKHS
+57 LHTAAPLLRHS
-68 ILSVACDELTEESID
+68 ALSCACELTAEGID
-83 AAWNAVKTA
+83 AAWDAIKA
-92 ARPRLLLSVPTS
+92 AAKPRLLLSVPTS

-111 CSCKPKVLLQK
+111 CGCKPKVLLEK
-122 IPTLVAHA
+122 IPALVAHA
-130 VSLCSDV
+130 AALCPEV

-150 FLRQAVQAAIDAGA
+150 FLYQAIQAAIDAGA
-164 TTVTVCD
+164 ATVTVCD

-178 EEFSAFLIELYKA
+178 EEFGGFLRKLYEA
-191 IPALQ
+191 VPALQ
-196 NVCLGAECS
+196 KVCLGAECS
-205 NTMHMGAA
+205 DKMHMGAA
-213 CMIAA
+213 CMVAA
-218 ANAGASLLKTAVV
+218 VQAGATLLKTAIGSAKLLPV
-231 SSELPSA
+231 S
-238 AAFSDILKLRGDSL
+238 AFSDILKLRGDSL
-252 GLHCA
+252 ELSCA

-264 QVCARVRDMLTAK
+264 QACGRIQDMLSAK

-301 DRATVAACVAKLGYE
+301 DRATVAACVSKLGYE

-355 PTYRLKTYVT
+355 PTYRLKTFVA

-379 EKNGT
+379 EKNGKL
-384 VLQGISLGDGPI
+384 LQGISLGDGPI

-403 ESIVGHH
+403 EGIVGHH

-453 ASIRAY
+453 ASIHAY

>member
-8 DLTLRLNAAR
+8 DLTLRLN
-18 ENDVS
+18 ETQKSPVS
-23 GFREK
+23 SFREK
-28 VESIKE
+28 VEIMKE
-34 LDRLCVDVIETT
+34 MDRLCVDVIETT
-46 CRAAQKSDALL
+46 CRAEQKADALL
-57 LRTTAPLLKHS
+57 LHTAAPLLRHS
-68 ILSVACDELTEESID
+68 ALSCACELSTEGID
-83 AAWNAVKTA
+83 AAWDAIKA
-92 ARPRLLLSVPTS
+92 AAKPRLLLSVPTS

-111 CSCKPKVLLQK
+111 CGCKPKVLLEK
-122 IPTLVAHA
+122 IPALVAHA
-130 VSLCSDV
+130 AALCPEV

-150 FLRQAVQAAIDAGA
+150 FLHQAIQAAIDAGA

-171 TAGILLP
+171 TAGVLLP
-178 EEFSAFLIELYKA
+178 EEFSDFLRKLYEA
-191 IPALQ
+191 VPALQ
-196 NVCLGAECS
+196 KVCLGAECS
-205 NTMHMGAA
+205 DKMHMGAA
-213 CMIAA
+213 CMVAA
-218 ANAGASLLKTAVV
+218 VQAGATLLKTAIGSAELLPV
-231 SSELPSA
+231 S
-238 AAFSDILKLRGDSL
+238 AFTDILKLRGDSL
-252 GLHCA
+252 ALSCA

-264 QVCARVRDMLTAK
+264 QACGRIRDMLSAK

-289 ALDEAILLHAGD
+289 TLDEAILLHAGD
-301 DRATVAACVAKLGYE
+301 DRATVAACVSKLGYE

-324 VYESFRRISEK
+324 VYESFRRLSEK

-355 PTYRLKTYVT
+355 PTYRLKTFVA

-379 EKNGT
+379 EKNGKL
-384 VLQGISLGDGPI
+384 LQGISLGDGPI

-403 ESIVGHH
+403 EGIVGHH

-453 ASIRAY
+453 ASIHAY

>member
-1 MKTIQIS
+1 MKTIRIS
-8 DLTLRLNAAR
+8 DQTLRLN
-18 ENDVS
+18 ETQKSPVS
-23 GFREK
+23 SFREK
-28 VESIKE
+28 VEIMKE
-34 LDRLCVDVIETT
+34 MDRLCVDVIETT
-46 CRAAQKSDALL
+46 CRKEQKADALL
-57 LRTTAPLLKHS
+57 LHTAAPLLRHS
-68 ILSVACDELTEESID
+68 ALSCACELTTEGID
-83 AAWNAVKTA
+83 AAWDAIKA
-92 ARPRLLLSVPTS
+92 AAKPRLLLSVPTS

-111 CSCKPKVLLQK
+111 CGCKPKVLLEK
-122 IPTLVAHA
+122 IPALVARA
-130 VSLCSDV
+130 AALCPEV

-150 FLRQAVQAAIDAGA
+150 FLRQAIQAAIDAGA

-178 EEFSAFLIELYKA
+178 EEFSDFLRKLQEVV
-191 IPALQ
+191 PALQ
-196 NVCLGAECS
+196 KVCLGAECS
-205 NTMHMGAA
+205 DKMHMGAA
-213 CMIAA
+213 CMVAA
-218 ANAGASLLKTAVV
+218 VQAGATLLKTAIGSGELLPV
-231 SSELPSA
+231 S
-238 AAFSDILKLRGDSL
+238 AFSDILKLRGDSL
-252 GLHCA
+252 ELRCA
-257 LNLPVLE
+257 LNQPVLA
-264 QVCARVRDMLTAK
+264 QACGRIRDMLSAK

-301 DRATVAACVAKLGYE
+301 DRATVAACVSKLGYE

-324 VYESFRRISEK
+324 VYESFRRLSEK

-355 PTYRLKTYVT
+355 PTYRLKTFVA

-379 EKNGT
+379 EKNGRL
-384 VLQGISLGDGPI
+384 LQGISLGDGPI

-403 ESIVGHH
+403 EGIVGHH

-453 ASIRAY
+453 ASIHAY